1 MDSQKAKLT
10 KMVLSTSW
18 KYKDSNPDPCMTQKG
33 PSQKNWEAGEKKGG
47 ESGWRLALLR
57 N

>member
-47 ESGWRLALLR
+47 GGEWVETSIT
-57 N
+57 